1 MKVKCIDNDDGYLSL
16 TIGKK
21 YDAIDDGG
29 GYYRITNDKGRS
41 HIYYKERFEEVKEME
56 VENVLELEYQEV
68 FDKVAVRIKYQN
80 EEVLKRDNFIDEK
93 IGVASI
99 SSPDFHMVNLYIRG
113 SNVNMDDY
121 CELITKE
128 KAEEIKEKVH
138 KINEKYGIR
147 KRWRANRGDKYF
159 CITKDLVEFIVDM
172 WTDDRCIPDNKNYE
186 SNNYFKTREDAEKVL
201 EKIKKVFKEME

>member
-1 MKVKCIDNDDGYLSL
+1 MKVKCIDNDDGYLNL

-21 YDAIDDGG
+21 YDAIDDVD
-29 GYYRITNDKGRS
+29 GYYRITNDEGRS
-41 HIYYKERFEEVKEME
+41 HLYYKERFEEVKEME

-147 KRWRANRGDKYF
+147 KRWRAKSNCFYYY
-159 CITKDLVEFIVDM
+159 VDS
-172 WTDDRCIPDNKNYE
+172 TSKVGSCRDFYVSVDDERYE
-186 SNNYFKTREDAEKVL
+186 IGNYFKTKKEAENVAK
-201 EKIKKVFKEME
+201 KIEQIFKEM

>member
-21 YDAIDDGG
+21 YDAIDDGDDC
-29 GYYRITNDKGRS
+29 YRITNDKGRS

-56 VENVLELEYQEV
+56 VENVLELGYQEV

-93 IGVASI
+93 IGIASI

-128 KAEEIKEKVH
+128 KAEEIKEKVR

-147 KRWRANRGDKYF
+147 KKMEGRQWR
-159 CITKDLVEFIVDM
+159 
-172 WTDDRCIPDNKNYE
+172 
-186 SNNYFKTREDAEKVL
+186 
-201 EKIKKVFKEME
+201 KIFLYN

>member
-21 YDAIDDGG
+21 YDAIDDGDDC
-29 GYYRITNDKGRS
+29 YRITNDKGDS
-41 HIYYKERFEEVKEME
+41 HLYYKERFEEVKEME

-80 EEVLKRDNFIDEK
+80 EEVLKRGSFIDEK
-93 IGVASI
+93 IGVSSI

-128 KAEEIKEKVH
+128 KAEEIKEKVR

-147 KRWRANRGDKYF
+147 KRWRADSGKEYF
-159 CITKDLVEFIVDM
+159 CITRNLGKFIVDR
-172 WTDDRCIPDNKNYE
+172 WTDDRGVTDNRNYA
-186 SNNYFKTREDAEKVL
+186 SNNYFKTRKEAEIAL
-201 EKIKKVFKEME
+201 EKIEQIFKEMQ

>member
-1 MKVKCIDNDDGYLSL
+1 MRLKCIDNDSGKLDL
-16 TIGKK
+16 TIGKI
-21 YDAIDDGG
+21 YDVIYTGDEWCRVCNDNGDNNT
-29 GYYRITNDKGRS
+29 YYR
-41 HIYYKERFEEVKEME
+41 HRFEEVKEME
-56 VENVLELEYQEV
+56 IENVLELEYQEV

-80 EEVLKRDNFIDEK
+80 EEVLKRDNFTDEK
-93 IGVASI
+93 IGVSSI

-128 KAEEIKEKVH
+128 KAEEIKEKVR

-159 CITKDLVEFIVDM
+159 CITKDLGEFIVDM
-172 WTDDRCIPDNKNYE
+172 WTDDRCISDNKNYE

-201 EKIKKVFKEME
+201 EKIKKVFKEM